1 MFLYSG
7 MLIWLNRRL
16 LPKPIKLKGVRLV
29 VLSLTFVVLA
39 VLSTYVVYWY
49 VNSALTGQL
58 QTVVADTKRM
68 KGHSRG
74 V

>member
-29 VLSLTFVVLA
+29 VLSITFVVFA
-39 VLSTYVVYWY
+39 VLSTYLVYWH

-58 QTVVADTKRM
+58 
-68 KGHSRG
+68 
-74 V
+74 